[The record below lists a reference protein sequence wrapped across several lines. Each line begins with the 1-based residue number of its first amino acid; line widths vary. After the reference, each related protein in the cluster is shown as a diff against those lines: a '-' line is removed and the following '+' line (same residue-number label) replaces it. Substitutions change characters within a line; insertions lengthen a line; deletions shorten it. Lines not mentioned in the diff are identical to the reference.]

1 MSIKKYPKVIQMKK
15 SKELITTN
23 IIEAEVIEA
32 TISTTKKSGTVM
44 KSDKRERKPLT
55 DKECKALEPKAKDY
69 KVFDSGGLFM
79 LVAKSGGKRWRLK
92 YRFDGKERILA
103 LGVYPEITLA
113 KARKLRGDYKEQI
126 ANGINP
132 AEQRKQ
138 NKRDLKMEE
147 QREYNTFKIVAL
159 QYFAKRNELNEAY
172 RERLK
177 NSFKNDVYPYIGNI
191 PIDDVEPIQIID
203 IVKRVERRGATES
216 AHRLFTQLSK
226 VFKYGVSNL
235 LAKRNICNDMDKKEI
250 LKSHTA
256 KNYPTITNPKEIGIL
271 LNVIDDYTGDYLVK
285 MALTIAPYVFLRP
298 NNLRFAQW
306 SEIDFEARL
315 WRIPAEKMKTKRE
328 HLIPLTDR
336 TIEIL
341 KEVQLY
347 SGEATYIFHSMR
359 STTAQMSDA
368 TLNNALRRMGYS
380 KDEIVTHGFRA
391 MFSTIAHEEGKPHDV
406 IETQLAHSVGNAVSQ
421 AYNRAKY
428 LDERKELMQWWSD
441 YLDNLKQGDR

>member
-1 MSIKKYPKVIQMKK
+1 MPK
-15 SKELITTN
+15 SKELITT
-23 IIEAEVIEA
+23 EVLEVEVIEA
-32 TISTTKKSGTVM
+32 NAVIPKSKRAATKPKS
-44 KSDKRERKPLT
+44 LT
-55 DKECKALEPKAKDY
+55 DKYYKALEPKEKDY
-69 KVFDSGGLFM
+69 KVFDGGGLFM
-79 LVAKSGGKRWRLK
+79 LVAKTGGKRWRLK
-92 YRFDGKERILA
+92 YRFEGKEKILA

-113 KARKLRGDYKEQI
+113 KARKLREDYREQI

-138 NKRDLKMEE
+138 NKRVLKMEE
-147 QREYNTFKIVAL
+147 QREYNTFKTVSL
-159 QYFAKRNELNEAY
+159 QYLEKRNELNEAY

-177 NSFKNDVYPYIGNI
+177 NSFKRNVYPFIGNT
-191 PIDDVEPIQIID
+191 PIDEVEPIQIID

-256 KNYPTITNPKEIGIL
+256 KNYPTITNPKEIGTL
-271 LNVIDDYTGDYLVK
+271 LNLIDDYMGDYLVK

-347 SGEATYIFHSMR
+347 SGEAAYIFHSMR
-359 STTAQMSDA
+359 STTAPMSDA

-391 MFSTIAHEEGKPHDV
+391 MFSTIAHEEGKSHEV

-428 LDERKELMQWWSD
+428 LEERKELMQWWSD
-441 YLDNLKQGDR
+441 YLDNLKQGGK